1 MFKKQKGGKM
11 DVLFLVFICVGM
23 GVIGQLGMKKGMTT
37 IGNIEVKDILSTRIF
52 EVVFQKYVFIGMLFY
67 VLSSL
72 LWLVIL
78 SQAELS
84 FVYPMISIGYII
96 TAIFGKFFFNENLSF
111 FRLFGILL
119 ICGGVYMIALK
130 F

>member
-1 MFKKQKGGKM
+1 MFEKLKGGKM

-78 SQAELS
+78 SKAELS
-84 FVYPMISIGYII
+84 FVYPLISIGYII

>member
-78 SQAELS
+78 SKAELS
-84 FVYPMISIGYII
+84 FVYPLISIGYII